1 MNKEITYREI
11 KEIDLAN
18 GFLEVLSF
26 LSKVELSLEEA
37 KEILKK
43 RNKLGYITFV
53 ALEGKSVIGTT
64 SLIIEYKFIHS
75 GGKVGYL
82 EEVVVHPDFRGYKVG
97 VKLIDKVVEKA
108 KLEGCYK
115 LLLHCA
121 WRNIEYYEKLGFKYN
136 EASMRMDLN

>member
-1 MNKEITYREI
+1 MKDKIEIRLL
-11 KEIDLAN
+11 KEIDLSN

-26 LSKVELSLEEA
+26 LSKVDLNLEQA

-43 RNKLGYITFV
+43 RNELGYFTFV

-64 SLIIEYKFIHS
+64 SLIIEHKFIHS

-97 VKLIDKVVEKA
+97 VKLIDKVIEKA
-108 KLEGCYK
+108 KSEKCYK

-136 EASMRMDLN
+136 EASMRMDLY